1 MTDIS
6 RMRPR
11 VTRTRSSPRL
21 TRDLQGAVALVRAG
35 HAVRVVLCGVSGRDA
50 VAALGEVTDL
60 ADVVPIRTEHDG
72 GDMYSVIVGPVR
84 S

>member
-6 RMRPR
+6 RTPPD
-11 VTRTRSSPRL
+11 VAPTRSSPRF
-21 TRDLQGAVALVRAG
+21 THELQGAVALVRAG

-60 ADVVPIRTEHDG
+60 TDVVPIRTEHDG
-72 GDMYSVIVGPVR
+72 GDVYSVIIGPVR